1 MLMFQDYKEAFDYI
15 KTLSP
20 AERSTY
26 QTWIVV
32 DLVKTISG
40 LIILGLVVWA
50 LGRRL
55 IHAIMSAIR
64 ESKHGRA

>member
-26 QTWIVV
+26 QTWLVV

-40 LIILGLVVWA
+40 LIILALVVWA
-50 LGRRL
+50 LGRRIVQGIL
-55 IHAIMSAIR
+55 AAIR